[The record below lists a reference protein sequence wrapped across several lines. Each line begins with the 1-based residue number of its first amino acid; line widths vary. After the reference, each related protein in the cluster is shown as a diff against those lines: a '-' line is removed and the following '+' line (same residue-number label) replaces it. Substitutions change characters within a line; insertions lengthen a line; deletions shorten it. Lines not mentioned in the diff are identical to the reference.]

1 MGQKMHGIF
10 TISDNASEFPSQHGS
25 DRLCEGNHRKGDHGI
40 PEVNQISHL
49 LVQVECGNQRV
60 RRRVDS

>member
-1 MGQKMHGIF
+1 MGYLPLVTMPQSF
-10 TISDNASEFPSQHGS
+10 RPVYQHGS

-40 PEVNQISHL
+40 PEVKQISHL